1 MSKTVITYGTFDMF
15 HIGHLRLLK
24 RMAKFGDRIIVA
36 VSTDDFNAR
45 KGKKALI
52 PYVERKEII
61 ESLRFVD
68 LVIAEEDWDQ
78 KISDIL
84 RYHVDIFVMGD
95 DWVGKFDSLKS
106 FCEVVYLKRTSGV
119 SSTELRDSL
128 GRLLSSEH
136 EIANMMSLLKSLQR
150 GLD

>member
-24 RMAKFGDRIIVA
+24 RMAEFGDRIIVA

-78 KISDIL
+78 KVSDI
-84 RYHVDIFVMGD
+84 RQYHVDTFVMGD

>member
-78 KISDIL
+78 KVSDIL

-128 GRLLSSEH
+128 GRLHSSEH

>member
-15 HIGHLRLLK
+15 HVGHLKLLK
-24 RMAKFGDRIIVA
+24 RMAEFGDRIIVA
-36 VSTDDFNAR
+36 VSTDEFNER

-68 LVIAEEDWDQ
+68 LVIAEDDWQQ
-78 KISDIL
+78 KPDDI
-84 RYHVDIFVMGD
+84 RRHHVDTFVMGD
-95 DWVGKFDSLKS
+95 DWAGKFDSLKAY
-106 FCEVVYLKRTSGV
+106 CEVVYLKRTSGV

-136 EIANMMSLLKSLQR
+136 EIAHMMSLLKSLQR
-150 GLD
+150 GFD